1 MATSSFLGADR
12 PLRSLVLVHGAGSGP
27 WVFDGWPTFFPAT
40 TTLAVDLH
48 AGLAVEQASMD
59 DYVRVLTAAA
69 AGQPTPLGL
78 LGWSMGGLVVLMA
91 ASRLKPACV
100 VVLEPS
106 PPAEIQGF
114 DRRAEPSVGTF
125 DPEAVYGAFPPG
137 IRARPESS
145 LARAERKRGVSVPTL
160 PCPSVVVFGK
170 DFAEERGRQVRALY
184 GSRELSFPELDHW
197 GLVREPRVAE
207 SVAHVLAR

>member
-1 MATSSFLGADR
+1 
-12 PLRSLVLVHGAGSGP
+12 VLVHGAGSGP
-27 WVFDGWPTFFPAT
+27 WVFDGWPTFFPGI

-48 AGLAVEQASMD
+48 AGLAVEHASMD
-59 DYVRVLTAAA
+59 DYVRVLARAA
-69 AGQPTPLGL
+69 AGQPMPLGL

-91 ASRLKPACV
+91 ASHLKPACV

-106 PPAEIQGF
+106 PPVEIQGF
-114 DRRAEPSVGTF
+114 DRRTELSAGTF
-125 DPEAVYGAFPPG
+125 DPEAVYGAFPSG

-145 LARAERKRGVSVPTL
+145 LARAERKRGVPVPTL

-170 DFAEERGRQVRALY
+170 DFAEERGRRVSALY
-184 GSRELSFPELDHW
+184 ASRELSFPELDHW

-207 SVAHVLAR
+207 SVAHILAS